1 MLKGYAGI
9 GVVIAS
15 YQFTF
20 DFLWTYGSQAHWSAA
35 LFPFIM
41 PIIIILWVVPTI
53 KPVGATQVRKW
64 SYILD
69 FANWLGLRNEF
80 EFTVRELDG
89 STHRE

>member
-20 DFLWTYGSQAHWSAA
+20 DFLWKHGIQAHWSAV
-35 LFPFIM
+35 LFRFIM
-41 PIIIILWVVPTI
+41 PIIIILRVVPTI
-53 KPVGATQVRKW
+53 LPVGATQVRKW

-69 FANWLGLRNEF
+69 SVNWLGIRNGF
-80 EFTVRELDG
+80 EFTVRKLDG
-89 STHRE
+89 SAHLE